1 MSQKKI
7 DVKKGGFSL
16 SFVTK
21 RKSIKCY
28 TIFFHNPRLYLK
40 TVRSCYSRFFYYG
53 FKILYVRID
62 EKTPLFSMLTPG
74 TPITPSFQNTVVST
88 RPRLPTIRE
97 PLCLCAVVKLKVSII
112 KCTCWIII
120 LNNRRAI
127 QKSVKYIN
135 NNNNNDNNPFILQ
148 YKYIFKNILMF
159 M

>member
-40 TVRSCYSRFFYYG
+40 TVRSCYSRFFLLLLLLLLLL
-53 FKILYVRID
+53 LYVRID

-112 KCTCWIII
+112 KCTC
-120 LNNRRAI
+120 
-127 QKSVKYIN
+127 
-135 NNNNNDNNPFILQ
+135 
-148 YKYIFKNILMF
+148 
-159 M
+159 

>member
-1 MSQKKI
+1 MLR
-7 DVKKGGFSL
+7 KGGFLYRSWQNENQL
-16 SFVTK
+16 NVIQF
-21 RKSIKCY
+21 
-28 TIFFHNPRLYLK
+28 FFHNPRLYLK

-112 KCTCWIII
+112 KWTCWIII

-135 NNNNNDNNPFILQ
+135 NNNDN
-148 YKYIFKNILMF
+148 
-159 M
+159 